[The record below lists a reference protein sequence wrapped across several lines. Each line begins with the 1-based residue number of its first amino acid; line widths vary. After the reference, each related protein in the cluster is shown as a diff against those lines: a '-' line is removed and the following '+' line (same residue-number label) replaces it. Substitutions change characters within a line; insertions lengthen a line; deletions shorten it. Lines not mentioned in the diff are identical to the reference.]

1 MNNIAQLE
9 SIAECECEKH
19 RIAAIFVVEDT
30 GLETECHSA
39 KVFHRKGCFTCMVGL
54 MQRTVGIGCY
64 LKDTRESTSWELYSV
79 YLEVAGCAACSLRSC
94 LNNNVTCRS
103 GGYVAACAGSRIPA
117 RREVR
122 WIIDGEVSLRRKWNT
137 WLKVKGKRT
146 TLAGCCRSII
156 SY

>member
-1 MNNIAQLE
+1 LNNIAQLE

-79 YLEVAGCAACSLRSC
+79 YLKLLVVPLAAYA
-94 LNNNVTCRS
+94 V
-103 GGYVAACAGSRIPA
+103 V
-117 RREVR
+117 
-122 WIIDGEVSLRRKWNT
+122 
-137 WLKVKGKRT
+137 RT
-146 TLAGCCRSII
+146 TMLLVVRENMVQSVQVAVSQPEGKSEG
-156 SY
+156 